1 MKTLFELGMAKQT
14 EIKIQKC
21 RNVKMPK
28 YKLLNLRGKW
38 KRRKKRR
45 NEKKTEKA
53 KKQK

>member
-1 MKTLFELGMAKQT
+1 MAKQT
-14 EIKIQKC
+14 GIKKC
-21 RNVKMPK
+21 QNAEMSMPK
-28 YKLLNLRGKW
+28 YQLLNLRGKW